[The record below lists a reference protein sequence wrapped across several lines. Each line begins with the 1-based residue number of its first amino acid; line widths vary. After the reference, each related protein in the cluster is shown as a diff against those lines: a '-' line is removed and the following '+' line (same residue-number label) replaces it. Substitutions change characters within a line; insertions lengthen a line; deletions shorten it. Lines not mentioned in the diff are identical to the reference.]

1 MNDDNKPQFVDGM
14 FADEP
19 NEKVIDFIKA
29 NVAFDLQKFWKFCEH
44 WKEQNPDKKYMR
56 VAIKVGKESLAR
68 LIASPW
74 HLPSTESRVGR
85 GIFLGGEDG
94 AGRVLLF

>member
-1 MNDDNKPQFVDGM
+1 MSDDNKPQFVDGM

-44 WKEQNPDKKYMR
+44 WKEQ
-56 VAIKVGKESLAR
+56 
-68 LIASPW
+68 
-74 HLPSTESRVGR
+74 T
-85 GIFLGGEDG
+85 
-94 AGRVLLF
+94 